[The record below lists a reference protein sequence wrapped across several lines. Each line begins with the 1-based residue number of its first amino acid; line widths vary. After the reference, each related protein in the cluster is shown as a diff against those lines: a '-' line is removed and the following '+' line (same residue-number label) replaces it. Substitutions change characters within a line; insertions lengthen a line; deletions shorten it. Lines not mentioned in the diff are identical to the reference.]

1 MKDCEKFVNERL
13 QNGAKWVDLDVV
25 MNEQK
30 VEPKKIKYDGV
41 LYKINLKDDT
51 KEELARTRSKKE
63 YAELQERRIM
73 LNRQDID
80 KEWYYITVIEE
91 QIY

>member
-1 MKDCEKFVNERL
+1 MRDCESFVNEKIA
-13 QNGAKWVDLDVV
+13 NGAKWVDLDTV

-41 LYKINLKDDT
+41 LYKIYLKDDT

-63 YAELQERRIM
+63 YAELQEQRIL

-91 QIY
+91 QII